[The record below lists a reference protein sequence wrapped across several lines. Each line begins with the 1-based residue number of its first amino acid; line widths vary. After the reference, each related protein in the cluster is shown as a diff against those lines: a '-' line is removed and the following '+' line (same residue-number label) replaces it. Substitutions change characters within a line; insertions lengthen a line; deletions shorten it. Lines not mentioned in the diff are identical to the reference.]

1 MVVSFFPVR
10 LTLLPLSCAG
20 SGEAVEGGA
29 EGGVEGGA
37 AVSPAS
43 GVAGAGEEESSA
55 SGQLCWCWC
64 DLHLVARL
72 EAVLCSALM
81 IVSALSFRLLAPSRP
96 LPSFPSLASLPP
108 SKLASFSTGMLG
120 TVLLSRRRLA
130 VSVSCAL
137 KSVDINSYRVKNI

>member
-29 EGGVEGGA
+29 RGVAGGGA

-55 SGQLCWCWC
+55 SGQLCCCWCWC
-64 DLHLVARL
+64 CLQLVARL

-96 LPSFPSLASLPP
+96 LPSFPSLPP

-137 KSVDINSYRVKNI
+137 KSVDINLYRVKNI